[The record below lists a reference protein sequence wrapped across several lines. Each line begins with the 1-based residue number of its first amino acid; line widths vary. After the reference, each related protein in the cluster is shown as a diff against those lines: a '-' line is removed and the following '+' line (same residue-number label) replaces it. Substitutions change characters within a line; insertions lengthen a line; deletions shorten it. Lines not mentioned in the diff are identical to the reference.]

1 MYQGKFNQAEATA
14 EKVTKKKKRG
24 MSKSGKIFTC
34 CLLGF
39 VLICFI
45 AITFVMGAIQDWLV
59 RFEASQP
66 TSKANEVFQQVF
78 ADPDWQEIYELS
90 GEKDTEYINK
100 AAYAAYMAELTE
112 GKTINYIETSAGLS
126 GDKKFIVRANG
137 ARIATFTLAK
147 VDPNAEVPEWKLVDV
162 ELLFNRKDFEPE
174 KPPVVQT
181 MEFSVVTLPGYIVT
195 ANGNTLA
202 ETDIIRTVM
211 TKAESYLPTG
221 THGYR
226 LVEYGI
232 YGLDKA
238 PDVSVT
244 DAEGNA
250 VELTFD
256 EATGVYTHQFPISEI
271 TDAERETMRGAAVA
285 YGEYMIGKN
294 KGNLRKYFDSSKPTY
309 STITSNETWMQSY
322 SSYRFGDAEVSEYYR
337 YSSKL
342 YSARIKMI
350 LYVTRG
356 NGSVKEYDLD
366 TTFFLE
372 KQGDSWKVIEMTNV
386 HVQEQMTDIRLTYM
400 VDDKVLFTEMVASD
414 SRSITTPEVPA
425 VEGKTFAG
433 WFTKTVDAEGNTKMS
448 LAFAPN
454 EDNKV
459 SLSSE
464 LEPMVVYAWYEEA
477 K

>member
-1 MYQGKFNQAEATA
+1 
-14 EKVTKKKKRG
+14 
-24 MSKSGKIFTC
+24 
-34 CLLGF
+34 
-39 VLICFI
+39 
-45 AITFVMGAIQDWLV
+45 
-59 RFEASQP
+59 
-66 TSKANEVFQQVF
+66 
-78 ADPDWQEIYELS
+78 
-90 GEKDTEYINK
+90 
-100 AAYAAYMAELTE
+100 
-112 GKTINYIETSAGLS
+112 
-126 GDKKFIVRANG
+126 
-137 ARIATFTLAK
+137 
-147 VDPNAEVPEWKLVDV
+147 
-162 ELLFNRKDFEPE
+162 
-174 KPPVVQT
+174 
-181 MEFSVVTLPGYIVT
+181 
-195 ANGNTLA
+195 
-202 ETDIIRTVM
+202 
-211 TKAESYLPTG
+211 
-221 THGYR
+221 
-226 LVEYGI
+226 
-232 YGLDKA
+232 
-238 PDVSVT
+238 
-244 DAEGNA
+244 
-250 VELTFD
+250 
-256 EATGVYTHQFPISEI
+256 
-271 TDAERETMRGAAVA
+271 MRGAAVA

-400 VDDKVLFTEMVASD
+400 VDDKVLFTVMVASD

>member
-1 MYQGKFNQAEATA
+1 
-14 EKVTKKKKRG
+14 
-24 MSKSGKIFTC
+24 
-34 CLLGF
+34 
-39 VLICFI
+39 
-45 AITFVMGAIQDWLV
+45 
-59 RFEASQP
+59 
-66 TSKANEVFQQVF
+66 
-78 ADPDWQEIYELS
+78 
-90 GEKDTEYINK
+90 
-100 AAYAAYMAELTE
+100 
-112 GKTINYIETSAGLS
+112 
-126 GDKKFIVRANG
+126 
-137 ARIATFTLAK
+137 
-147 VDPNAEVPEWKLVDV
+147 
-162 ELLFNRKDFEPE
+162 
-174 KPPVVQT
+174 
-181 MEFSVVTLPGYIVT
+181 
-195 ANGNTLA
+195 
-202 ETDIIRTVM
+202 
-211 TKAESYLPTG
+211 
-221 THGYR
+221 
-226 LVEYGI
+226 
-232 YGLDKA
+232 
-238 PDVSVT
+238 
-244 DAEGNA
+244 
-250 VELTFD
+250 
-256 EATGVYTHQFPISEI
+256 
-271 TDAERETMRGAAVA
+271 
-285 YGEYMIGKN
+285 MIGKN